1 MPKTRQQKEVAV
13 QSLVEGIK
21 KAKSVI
27 FANFQGLTV
36 AESEE
41 LRKKCFK
48 EGVDVVAAKK
58 TLVQRALEEVGL
70 NTVQSRGFEGGIA
83 TFLGLTDE
91 IAPAKIV
98 STFAKNHELVTIFG
112 GIFEGKFIDQNAV
125 KNLASLP
132 SKEELL
138 TKMVGSIN
146 APISGFVHVM
156 AGNLRN
162 LVGVLNNIKNAKA

>member
-1 MPKTRQQKEVAV
+1 MPKTRQQKETAV

-36 AESEE
+36 VESEE
-41 LRKKCFK
+41 LRKKCYK
-48 EGVDVVAAKK
+48 EGIDVVAAKK
-58 TLVQRALEEVGL
+58 TLIQRALEEAGL
-70 NTVQSRGFEGGIA
+70 GAIQTRTFEGGVA
-83 TFLGLTDE
+83 TFLGNNDE
-91 IAPAKIV
+91 ISPAKIV
-98 STFAKNHELVTIFG
+98 STFAKSHGIVTIFG

-125 KNLASLP
+125 RNLANLP
-132 SKEELL
+132 SKDELL
-138 TKMVGSIN
+138 AKMVGSLN
-146 APISGFVHVM
+146 APVSGFVHVL